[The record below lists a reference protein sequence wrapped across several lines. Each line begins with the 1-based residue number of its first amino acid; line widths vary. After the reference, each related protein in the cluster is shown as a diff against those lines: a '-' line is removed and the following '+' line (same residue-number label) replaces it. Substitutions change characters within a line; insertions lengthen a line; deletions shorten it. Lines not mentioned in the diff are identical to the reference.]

1 MRFVDMLLLKSRKI
15 SVCLICDHFIVYPC
29 HFISLGVSQ
38 VAGKVEFM
46 AGKAVLKMLGGQL
59 S

>member
-1 MRFVDMLLLKSRKI
+1 MLLLKSRKI